1 MTKTGGQT
9 RGFGS
14 TLAWTAPERWRNGK
28 LTSKCDVY
36 SFGII
41 VWEIAAAT
49 YGSVGSGDDDESTV
63 TRPWEGVHPEHV
75 KVKVSYN
82 VLNPRLCRGYY
93 NMIMHVFC
101 RYWAESD
108 RSFPRGATAST
119 ER

>member
-1 MTKTGGQT
+1 VLITEERRGKLANFGLSRTTRTISDISMTRTGGQT

-28 LTSKCDVY
+28 LTSKCDVF

-49 YGSVGSGDDDESTV
+49 YASVGSGDDDESTV

-75 KVKVSYN
+75 KVKVSSS
-82 VLNPRLCRGYY
+82 
-93 NMIMHVFC
+93 VF
-101 RYWAESD
+101 
-108 RSFPRGATAST
+108 
-119 ER
+119 